1 MAFSDINIHNHIRSL
16 GLNRPSIANYG
27 KVGIPDDKH
36 PGEGKVP
43 HFAEL
48 KAKNQEIYTLAQVNK
63 MENGS
68 LRKPLHWAR
77 TWESK

>member
-1 MAFSDINIHNHIRSL
+1 MAFSDIDIHNHIRSL

-27 KVGIPDDKH
+27 KVGIPSPEDRTV
-36 PGEGKVP
+36 GKVP

-48 KAKNQEIYTLAQVNK
+48 KAKNQDIYTLK
-63 MENGS
+63 STRERENGS
-68 LRKPLHWAR
+68 LMKPLHWAR